1 MQFWRSARP
10 RARRS
15 KKVETFLL
23 LGSHRDTSYVR
34 LVEFQ
39 RRAMLRGASST
50 LLLERAQ
57 RLRRT
62 ARRLF
67 SAGDSAGKPL
77 KLFQY
82 QICPFCN
89 IVKSTLDYTKVPYET
104 IEVNPLT
111 KAEIKSEPLSG
122 EYKKVPSECPLY
134 RY

>member
-1 MQFWRSARP
+1 
-10 RARRS
+10 
-15 KKVETFLL
+15 
-23 LGSHRDTSYVR
+23 
-34 LVEFQ
+34 
-39 RRAMLRGASST
+39 MLRSASST

-62 ARRLF
+62 GRRLF
-67 SAGDSAGKPL
+67 SAGDSKPL